1 MSTEDNKA
9 LVRRFIE
16 EVWNQRN
23 LAIFDEL
30 TASNFLFHDPDLPTV
45 RTYEDFKQW
54 IIESLT
60 AFPDLHLTIEE
71 QIAEGDQV
79 VTRWTSRGTHTG
91 DLVKPMPLPATG
103 KQVTISGTDIARFA
117 GGKVIELWH
126 LADALSYMQQLG
138 VIPAPGQAS

>member
-16 EVWNQRN
+16 EVWNQHH

-30 TASNFLFHDPDLPTV
+30 IASNCLFHDPDLPTV
-45 RTYEDFKQW
+45 RTGEDFKQW
-54 IIESLT
+54 IIEILT
-60 AFPDLHLTIEE
+60 AFPDHHLTIEE

-79 VTRWTSRGTHTG
+79 VTRWTSHGTHTA

-103 KQVTISGTDIARFA
+103 KQFTISGIDIARCA
-117 GGKVIELWH
+117 GGKAIELWH
-126 LADALSYMQQLG
+126 LADVLSYLQQLG

>member
-9 LVRRFIE
+9 LVRRVME
-16 EVWNQRN
+16 EGWNQRN
-23 LAIFDEL
+23 LAIVDEL
-30 TASNFLFHDPDLPTV
+30 IASNFLFHDPHLPNV
-45 RTYEDFKQW
+45 RTREDYKQW

-103 KQVTISGTDIARFA
+103 KRVTISGIVIARCA
-117 GGKVIELWH
+117 GGKGIELWH
-126 LADALSYMQQLG
+126 LADTLSAMQQLG